1 MNIQKKE
8 SSRIFYAF
16 FCVAMRKGVIMSWRK
31 CRNKLFVL
39 GLSALMWGNTFS
51 GAVWASD
58 LEMQNTTVQE
68 QENVMEGELQE
79 KSEIQESGSQD
90 TDESGTKMPES
101 KISESET
108 LETETSKETQE
119 SELKQR
125 EEVEK
130 AGLEKE
136 EVEKEELKE
145 KFEQDKLLEELEPE
159 LVDSGLYEKN
169 QAFHLFSATT
179 SKLEVKWNESFA
191 SFDSG
196 LMSASDKMNSSIK
209 YVAATDKNNP
219 DLKGKQRAVYCL
231 QYNKD
236 GPLGDVSWNGSGRIA
251 PSLAYLLYWGCRYI
265 GEQSVWTGYQ
275 TGYGWKYDYMAT
287 QYAIHIV
294 NNEYSLNT
302 FYSHLL
308 NSSKKESFY
317 KIVKKMTEDAINP
330 VYYNPFE
337 DGWQNFKYSLSD
349 TSVTWSAQSY
359 NGKAGYMTKWISQK
373 LNDGQVNCNEYI
385 QSRKITVDHN
395 ATVIWKDSG
404 DSSDFRLWIP
414 LSVYLE
420 LQAEG
425 GTITA
430 AVNGTHSAFLSGW
443 NYLSVSNPDDFQK
456 VTLLEGGG
464 RNVGHS
470 AKVTAIVPKKD
481 VKCYIDLQKLDKETG
496 LDKPQ
501 KNASLKGAVYEVR
514 NAKNIVADKM
524 VTDENGKATSKALEI
539 GTYTVKEIEA
549 SSGYELDTQTYTV
562 TFSNTDVNQT
572 IYRAEVKSQE
582 PVHVPKEVSIELEK
596 EILEKEI
603 NFANG
608 EPVFLFEVKGT
619 KVDGTECV
627 YHKAVS
633 FTREYVEKNKNSD
646 GTIRAKVTFEHLM
659 EGVYT
664 AKEIKVMR
672 YVLKDIKEISGGVR
686 KGETIV
692 FDLKQKEKGSAVF
705 VNEKKEW
712 QDWSDDSYCENVI
725 PGKAGDAK

>member
-1 MNIQKKE
+1 M
-8 SSRIFYAF
+8 
-16 FCVAMRKGVIMSWRK
+16 
-31 CRNKLFVL
+31 
-39 GLSALMWGNTFS
+39 
-51 GAVWASD
+51 
-58 LEMQNTTVQE
+58 
-68 QENVMEGELQE
+68 
-79 KSEIQESGSQD
+79 
-90 TDESGTKMPES
+90 
-101 KISESET
+101 
-108 LETETSKETQE
+108 
-119 SELKQR
+119 
-125 EEVEK
+125 
-130 AGLEKE
+130 
-136 EVEKEELKE
+136 
-145 KFEQDKLLEELEPE
+145 
-159 LVDSGLYEKN
+159 
-169 QAFHLFSATT
+169 
-179 SKLEVKWNESFA
+179 KWNESFA

-196 LMSASDKMNSSIK
+196 LMSAKDKMNSSIK

-265 GEQSVWTGYQ
+265 GEQSVWSGYQ

-430 AVNGTHSAFLSGW
+430 SVNGTHSAFLSGW

-470 AKVTAIVPKKD
+470 AKVTATVPKKD
-481 VKCYIDLQKLDKETG
+481 VKCYINLQKLDKETG

-608 EPVFLFEVKGT
+608 EPVFLFEVRGT
-619 KVDGTECV
+619 KVDDTECV

-686 KGETIV
+686 KGETVV
-692 FDLKQKEKGSAVF
+692 FDLKQNEKGSAVF